1 MGLWSYFFTDKPAA
15 PVPKEICYYIEGFLA
30 CSYFQQAMNVAD
42 RLDTTSSKSNIQVE
56 VTAHSRKEWK
66 DRVLR
71 LAKEIPGA
79 EDHRTSPVV
88 WEGCPGKP
96 VQFIGGFDNF
106 IHHARKKHNV
116 FNERNV

>member
-1 MGLWSYFFTDKPAA
+1 MY
-15 PVPKEICYYIEGFLA
+15 
-30 CSYFQQAMNVAD
+30 VAD
-42 RLDTTSSKSNIQVE
+42 RLDTTSTKSNIQVE

-66 DRVLR
+66 DRVMH

-96 VQFIGGFDNF
+96 IQFIGGFDNF
-106 IHHARKKHNV
+106 MHHARKKHNV